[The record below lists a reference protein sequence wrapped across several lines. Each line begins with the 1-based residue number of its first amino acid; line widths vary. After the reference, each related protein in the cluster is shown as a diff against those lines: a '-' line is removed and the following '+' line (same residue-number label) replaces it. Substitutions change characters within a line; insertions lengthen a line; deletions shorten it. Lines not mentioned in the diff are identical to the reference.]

1 MSRPLLLLLA
11 CSALAVRAGE
21 VRFQLSDAKG
31 APVADAVVSLMPLD
45 SIATASA
52 THSPREI
59 AQRGKEFQ
67 PYVTAIQVGTTVRFP
82 NRDEVEHHVY
92 SLSKAKKFEFPLYKP
107 GMAEEIV
114 FDQAGVVVVGC
125 NIHDWMAAYVVV
137 LPTPWFA
144 VTAADGAAA
153 LSAVPAGRY
162 RAEIWQPRLKEKIT
176 REVVVTDGTPAAPL
190 AFNLALKPDQ
200 RRRAPEAGGNGYK

>member
-1 MSRPLLLLLA
+1 
-11 CSALAVRAGE
+11 
-21 VRFQLSDAKG
+21 
-31 APVADAVVSLMPLD
+31 LMPLD

-137 LPTPWFA
+137 LATPWFA
-144 VTAADGAAA
+144 VTAADGAAM

-176 REVVVTDGTPAAPL
+176 REVVVTDGAPAAPL